1 LVELWQT
8 NQKFFVL
15 INCQGLGYEIQILES
30 FFLKL
35 KTNQISNK
43 KITLWLKHIKKEDSD
58 LLFGFT
64 SKEQKNFFIEILSI
78 RGVGSQIGM
87 GILNKF
93 SISEVINAIKT
104 QNKKLICSVPGIGQK
119 MSDRLILELKNKFKS
134 ELQFE
139 EEKAKDEFE
148 IKDPEINKMM
158 QDLKLTLQSL
168 NYKNKEINTIM
179 PIIKESTLLAKKE
192 KNLSFENLLKIAK
205 NNLDKDSSNIGRW
218 RSIINKLK
226 INFMSLDTAEKQK
239 LIETHQV
246 HSTDTGSVE
255 VQVAMLSKRIS
266 KLSDHLQGNIHDF
279 ASRQG
284 LLKMI
289 GKRKRLLSYIKDKNV
304 QRYQELVKKIGI
316 RGWSQLMKKKQSKKK
331 TQN

>member
-1 LVELWQT
+1 LISWINGELVESWQT

-35 KTNQISNK
+35 KTNQLSDK

-93 SISEVINAIKT
+93 SIGEVINAIKT

-134 ELQFE
+134 EIQFE

-148 IKDPEINKMM
+148 IKDPEINKMIE
-158 QDLKLTLQSL
+158 DLQLTLQSL
-168 NYKNKEINTIM
+168 NYKNKEIKTIL
-179 PIIKESTLLAKKE
+179 PIIINEVDFPAKKE
-192 KNLSFENLLKIAK
+192 NNLSFENLLKLAM
-205 NNLDKDSSNIGRW
+205 NYLDKESSNI
-218 RSIINKLK
+218 
-226 INFMSLDTAEKQK
+226 
-239 LIETHQV
+239 
-246 HSTDTGSVE
+246 
-255 VQVAMLSKRIS
+255 
-266 KLSDHLQGNIHDF
+266 
-279 ASRQG
+279 AS
-284 LLKMI
+284 
-289 GKRKRLLSYIKDKNV
+289 
-304 QRYQELVKKIGI
+304 
-316 RGWSQLMKKKQSKKK
+316 
-331 TQN
+331 

>member
-1 LVELWQT
+1 MISWINGELVELWQT

-93 SISEVINAIKT
+93 SINEVINAIKT
-104 QNKKLICSVPGIGQK
+104 QNQKLICSVPGIGQK

-134 ELQFE
+134 EIQFE
-139 EEKAKDEFE
+139 EEKAKGEFA
-148 IKDPEINKMM
+148 IKDPEINKMIE
-158 QDLKLTLQSL
+158 DLQLTLRSL
-168 NYKNKEINTIM
+168 NYKNKEINTIL
-179 PIIKESTLLAKKE
+179 PIIINEIDFPAKKE
-192 KNLSFENLLKIAK
+192 NNLSFENLLKLAM
-205 NNLDKDSSNIGRW
+205 NYLDKESSNI
-218 RSIINKLK
+218 
-226 INFMSLDTAEKQK
+226 
-239 LIETHQV
+239 
-246 HSTDTGSVE
+246 
-255 VQVAMLSKRIS
+255 
-266 KLSDHLQGNIHDF
+266 
-279 ASRQG
+279 AS
-284 LLKMI
+284 
-289 GKRKRLLSYIKDKNV
+289 
-304 QRYQELVKKIGI
+304 
-316 RGWSQLMKKKQSKKK
+316 
-331 TQN
+331 

>member
-1 LVELWQT
+1 MISWINGELVESWQT

-15 INCQGLGYEIQILES
+15 INCQGLGYEIQILKS

-64 SKEQKNFFIEILSI
+64 SKEQKNFFIEILSV

-119 MSDRLILELKNKFKS
+119 MSDRIILELKIKFKS
-134 ELQFE
+134 EIQF

-148 IKDPEINKMM
+148 IKDPEINQMIE
-158 QDLKLTLQSL
+158 DLQLTLQSL
-168 NYKNKEINTIM
+168 NYKNKEIKTIL
-179 PIIKESTLLAKKE
+179 PIIINEVYFLSKKE
-192 KNLSFENLLKIAK
+192 NNLSFENLLKLAM
-205 NNLDKDSSNIGRW
+205 NYLDKESSNI
-218 RSIINKLK
+218 
-226 INFMSLDTAEKQK
+226 
-239 LIETHQV
+239 
-246 HSTDTGSVE
+246 
-255 VQVAMLSKRIS
+255 
-266 KLSDHLQGNIHDF
+266 
-279 ASRQG
+279 AS
-284 LLKMI
+284 
-289 GKRKRLLSYIKDKNV
+289 
-304 QRYQELVKKIGI
+304 
-316 RGWSQLMKKKQSKKK
+316 
-331 TQN
+331 